1 MKSEERRRSERQG
14 NRGAALTRS
23 SSPHSH
29 HSSLASGSVVSSLP
43 PSATSESSEDGRR
56 SDGGWRTNRESE
68 KRSDGEARFGHGHT
82 ASHTAS
88 LPHPTHNPVSHP
100 TPLPTVVSLG
110 GGMSRAQ
117 GGDMTTRRGTR
128 GRSYSLLSRPL
139 SPRSLTV
146 SSPPF
151 THLITRGAVRP

>member
-56 SDGGWRTNRESE
+56 TDDRGERAE
-68 KRSDGEARFGHGHT
+68 KRVRRIHDPMTRILKRQGCYCT
-82 ASHTAS
+82 A
-88 LPHPTHNPVSHP
+88 LC
-100 TPLPTVVSLG
+100 G
-110 GGMSRAQ
+110 
-117 GGDMTTRRGTR
+117 
-128 GRSYSLLSRPL
+128 L
-139 SPRSLTV
+139 SPSRSRLLTCH
-146 SSPPF
+146 SSPYSRVSRVNDGPVGDERRE
-151 THLITRGAVRP
+151 TPRDRT